1 MNPKPA
7 AQNARET
14 ALRGRSIASRCG
26 NFLLWFRT
34 SCKTAGLAKGK
45 TNLSDL
51 PADYGTNLIG
61 LMPCLRR
68 RHDRAGS
75 GSMFF
80 LIRCAF
86 WLAVVFNAIFTT
98 DQGPVAPSRQPAAM
112 HQAQLVQPEQPVTKA
127 AVETRKVVSHSW
139 LDAILDHLRSKAASN
154 CAMAPADCAGI
165 AARLA
170 SFASQHPFDPQARSS
185 NWAEAVPSVPEAAAG
200 SKAPAPR
207 ADVPLPPARPRHL
220 MRSAHARFAG
230 EHFSRS

>member
-14 ALRGRSIASRCG
+14 VLRGRSIAPRCR

-34 SCKTAGLAKGK
+34 SCETAGLAKGK
-45 TNLSDL
+45 ANLSDL
-51 PADYGTNLIG
+51 PAEYGTNLIG
-61 LMPCLRR
+61 LMPCLLHRY
-68 RHDRAGS
+68 DRAGS
-75 GSMFF
+75 GLMFF

-98 DQGPVAPSRQPAAM
+98 DQGPVAPSRQPAAV
-112 HQAQLVQPEQPVTKA
+112 HQALVQPEQPVMKA
-127 AVETRKVVSHSW
+127 AAETRAVASHSW
-139 LDAILDHLRSKAASN
+139 LDAILDHWRSKAVNN
-154 CAMAPADCAGI
+154 CAMKPEDCAGI

-170 SFASQHPFDPQARSS
+170 DFARQHPFDPQARSS
-185 NWAEAVPSVPEAAAG
+185 NWAEAVPSTPEAATT
-200 SKAPAPR
+200 SKASAPR